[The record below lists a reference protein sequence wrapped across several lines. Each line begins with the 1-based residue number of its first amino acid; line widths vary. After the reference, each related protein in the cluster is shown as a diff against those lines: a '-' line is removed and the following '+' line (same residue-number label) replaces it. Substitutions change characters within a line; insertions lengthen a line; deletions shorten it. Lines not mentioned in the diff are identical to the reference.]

1 MLSWTWLWLQEK
13 GFVVFMI
20 ATSLLVFSI
29 FFLGMSTVTTL
40 LGLLL
45 PAYWSLQMLTSP
57 LDSASATAMPLYWLL
72 FTGAKRHNPLPL
84 CCARE
89 GGVTSDATLACVW
102 QRCCSWRTWAWWA
115 TRAICR
121 STGRSSRR
129 CWSSCG
135 ALRAPS

>member
-72 FTGAKRHNPLPL
+72 FTGAKRHNPLASVMCKMSAGRLLTPRWRVFDS
-84 CCARE
+84 AAAPGEHGR
-89 GGVTSDATLACVW
+89 GGRPGLFAVLLGDQAVAAGLPV
-102 QRCCSWRTWAWWA
+102 
-115 TRAICR
+115 
-121 STGRSSRR
+121 G
-129 CWSSCG
+129 
-135 ALRAPS
+135 L

>member
-1 MLSWTWLWLQEK
+1 MQEK
-13 GFVVFMI
+13 GFVVFML

-72 FTGAKRHNPLPL
+72 FTGANDTTRWPLRS
-84 CCARE
+84 AR
-89 GGVTSDATLACVW
+89 
-102 QRCCSWRTWAWWA
+102 
-115 TRAICR
+115 
-121 STGRSSRR
+121 
-129 CWSSCG
+129 
-135 ALRAPS
+135 

>member
-72 FTGAKRHNPLPL
+72 FTGAKRHNPLASVM
-84 CCARE
+84 CKR
-89 GGVTSDATLACVW
+89 G
-102 QRCCSWRTWAWWA
+102 WR
-115 TRAICR
+115 
-121 STGRSSRR
+121 GF
-129 CWSSCG
+129 
-135 ALRAPS
+135 

>member
-72 FTGAKRHNPLPL
+72 FTGANDTTRWSLQR
-84 CCARE
+84 CAR
-89 GGVTSDATLACVW
+89 
-102 QRCCSWRTWAWWA
+102 
-115 TRAICR
+115 
-121 STGRSSRR
+121 
-129 CWSSCG
+129 
-135 ALRAPS
+135 

>member
-72 FTGAKRHNPLPL
+72 FTGANDTTRWPL
-84 CCARE
+84 
-89 GGVTSDATLACVW
+89 
-102 QRCCSWRTWAWWA
+102 
-115 TRAICR
+115 
-121 STGRSSRR
+121 
-129 CWSSCG
+129 
-135 ALRAPS
+135 